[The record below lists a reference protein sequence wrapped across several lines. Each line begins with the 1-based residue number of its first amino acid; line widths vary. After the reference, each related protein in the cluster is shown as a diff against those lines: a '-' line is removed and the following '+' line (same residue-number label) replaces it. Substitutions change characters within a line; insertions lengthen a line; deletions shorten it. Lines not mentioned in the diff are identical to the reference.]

1 VKKQHPMLDETRPV
15 SKAMLQ
21 HATKRKDVSFSLTA
35 TLTITYGPATHAH
48 APKKAR
54 LPVKLTRHDNNK
66 SQPQL
71 ADHMEK
77 SLSPEI
83 LAMSVASAR
92 RSGKSATLSRQTTL
106 MPQSKTPRQRR
117 LRRATGLP
125 SKSKSI
131 IPGKHCPSDVQLVDL
146 QAMDLA
152 DLSAAL
158 LEHPRGPGVEYTE
171 RDRKVLRVLFEKKV
185 SRRRQTR

>member
-1 VKKQHPMLDETRPV
+1 MRRDLF

-21 HATKRKDVSFSLTA
+21 HATKQKDVSFSLTA
-35 TLTITYGPATHAH
+35 TMTITYGPATHAP

-83 LAMSVASAR
+83 LAMSRSVREKKRQERDAKPTDNPNASIKNAEAATAAE
-92 RSGKSATLSRQTTL
+92 SDGSAIKIKIKIHHSWETLSL
-106 MPQSKTPRQRR
+106 
-117 LRRATGLP
+117 
-125 SKSKSI
+125 
-131 IPGKHCPSDVQLVDL
+131 SDVQLVDL

-158 LEHPRGPGVEYTE
+158 LEHPRGPGVEYTG

-185 SRRRQTR
+185 SRRRQTQ